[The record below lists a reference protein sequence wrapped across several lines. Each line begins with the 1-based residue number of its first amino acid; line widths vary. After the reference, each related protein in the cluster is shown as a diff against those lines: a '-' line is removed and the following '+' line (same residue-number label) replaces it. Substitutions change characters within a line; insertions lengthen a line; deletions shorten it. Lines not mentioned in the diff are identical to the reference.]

1 MKYLMTLFSLML
13 LGNTLS
19 ALAQV
24 PVPIPVKDKAK
35 KSVLNNIEF
44 LPRVRLQPEYY
55 HYWIWYKNVFGVKIP
70 MVGLGLHDRYGKKDM
85 RNILQEMPTIAAVSY
100 TKSEAENQHEETDKV
115 YKQELFKYAD
125 KEVDYQYT
133 LMKGKHEQLISDIT
147 KEITDYSNNNGSSD
161 NIKIIS
167 DELLRIQK
175 NIKIIHESHMGNAKK
190 RESYLGFEQELTDLR
205 SLAIRLNK
213 INNIVNNE

>member
-1 MKYLMTLFSLML
+1 MKQLMTLFSLML
-13 LGNTLS
+13 LGNTLA